1 MMQPCSQERCRGR
14 NRGALAWCG
23 PFALVGLLALATPAK
38 AVQLV
43 TDAEAALPPS
53 PSAHLPELAS
63 RGGPTRRPNIVVV
76 SPATNG
82 SLVRSPLALKVKL
95 SAFGGARIDRD
106 SIVVTYEKTPLID
119 ITQRIMPFISP
130 DGIDVPDA
138 EVPAGVHDFRIE
150 VKDSDGRV
158 SRKEFSFQVGK

>member
-1 MMQPCSQERCRGR
+1 VLAACS
-14 NRGALAWCG
+14 ALA
-23 PFALVGLLALATPAK
+23 LVVGLLAPATPAN

-53 PSAHLPELAS
+53 PTAHAPELAS

-82 SLVRSPLALKVKL
+82 SVVRSPLALKVKL

-119 ITQRIMPFISP
+119 ITQRIIPFISA

-138 EVPAGVHDFRIE
+138 EVPSGVHDFRIE
-150 VKDSDGRV
+150 VKDSEGRV
-158 SRKEFSFQVGK
+158 SRKEFSFQVGQ